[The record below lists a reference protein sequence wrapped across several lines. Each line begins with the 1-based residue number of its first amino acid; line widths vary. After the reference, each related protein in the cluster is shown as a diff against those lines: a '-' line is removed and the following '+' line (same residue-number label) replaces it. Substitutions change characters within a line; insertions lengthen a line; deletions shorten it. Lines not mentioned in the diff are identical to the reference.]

1 MGQKI
6 TREIVRSMYV
16 EGISI
21 ADIATA
27 HGVSDAAIYY
37 HKNADIKEGID
48 WEALRLAKSRDTKNI
63 DLKEAEFLN
72 TLISSF
78 ERDLKKLE
86 EIESPQERLSV
97 LSEYVKTYY
106 RLKAPVK
113 TDCKTQ
119 VTEAITKTITSI
131 ANIAVDLKS
140 NEVVNFLS
148 EHSDRIIGEVFKNV
162 KK

>member
-1 MGQKI
+1 MGSKI

-16 EGISI
+16 EGLSI

-27 HGVSDAAIYY
+27 HRVSEAAIYY
-37 HKNADIKEGID
+37 HKNADLKEGID
-48 WEALRLAKSRDTKNI
+48 WESLRLTKSRDTKNI
-63 DLKEAEFLN
+63 DIKETEFLN
-72 TLISSF
+72 TLIASF
-78 ERDLKKLE
+78 EKDLKKLE
-86 EIESPQERLSV
+86 EIESPQERLTI
-97 LSEYVKTYY
+97 LSDYVKTYY

-119 VTEAITKTITSI
+119 VSTAVTQTITMI
-131 ANIAVDLKS
+131 ANIAVDLKM